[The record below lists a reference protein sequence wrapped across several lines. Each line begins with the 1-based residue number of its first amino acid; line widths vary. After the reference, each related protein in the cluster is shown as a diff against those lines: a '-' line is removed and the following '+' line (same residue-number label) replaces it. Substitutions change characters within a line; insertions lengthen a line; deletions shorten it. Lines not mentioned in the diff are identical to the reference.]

1 MRILE
6 ISLRNYRVFEEVD
19 LELPARVIG
28 VFGENGAGKS
38 SLLESIA
45 FSLYGVDAARTR
57 KQEIRTHGVLTD
69 CEVRV
74 AFEHAGQQFEIRRT
88 IKGRGHTPEAE
99 LYGGGLL
106 LASGTTDVD
115 AEVRRLLHMDLH
127 VFRSSVYAEQKQL
140 DAFSDLSP
148 ARRKEMALRLLGI
161 KPVEDAR
168 TAARRESR
176 ATKETAAQL
185 ADAVADLAEL
195 EAELKDAKEAAAE
208 AKKLAKAAAD
218 ELRSSTAT
226 ARSARKAFEEIDA
239 TRQRVEKLTVQL
251 RSKTEQRDAALEQRD
266 ALAQRAD
273 RLRAALAE
281 LPALEAE
288 LEGLG
293 DFEERLRAGTRL
305 ADAAAKLAGLEARL
319 GDLPAVDAARAQ
331 AALASAEAAL
341 ATARTASAEAAAER
355 GQNASLLE
363 SAEQRLARAG
373 EADPSQPCPT
383 CGRPL
388 GDDFAGYVKHC
399 RAEVAEARRG
409 ARAAERAEKESAT
422 ALAKA
427 KRLFDAAA
435 EAGRR
440 ALDAEGRRNQ
450 LAEQV
455 EALLAEVAALAEPF
469 DGRAPD
475 LDVLR
480 ARAEEAATLTRRVAE
495 LGAERK
501 HLVQLETDL
510 ADAEERVTT
519 IGSEL
524 TTLAEEADALAFD
537 PETHAGLLARL
548 EEADTMLEATRAAE
562 REANDE
568 AKDAEKRLSEVSGAL
583 RQAKETAARVD
594 ELRSEARYVERVA
607 MLLDGFRDHLVARVG
622 PELSRESEALFRELT
637 NHEYDDVR
645 VDEESLSIQIAD
657 GDAYFAIER
666 FSGSET
672 DLANLALRVAIST
685 HLSRVSGADVGMM
698 VLDEVLGALDEE
710 RKDLLV
716 QTLGRLSSRFHQLF
730 VITHAERV
738 KDQFP
743 ASILVQKTGRRRSS
757 AVLV

>member
-1 MRILE
+1 VRILE

-57 KQEIRTHGVLTD
+57 KQEIRTQGVLTD

-74 AFEHAGQQFEIRRT
+74 AFEHAGQQFEVRRT
-88 IKGRGHTPEAE
+88 IKGRGHVPEAE
-99 LYGGGLL
+99 LFGGGLL

-161 KPVEDAR
+161 KPVDDAR

-176 ATKETAAQL
+176 ATKESAAQL

-195 EAELKDAKEAAAE
+195 EAELKDAKDAAAE
-208 AKKLAKAAAD
+208 AKKIARAAAE
-218 ELRSSTAT
+218 ELRSATAT
-226 ARSARKAFEEIDA
+226 ARSARKAFAEIDA

-251 RSKTEQRDAALEQRD
+251 RSKTEQRDAALEQRE
-266 ALAQRAD
+266 ALTARAEG
-273 RLRAALAE
+273 LRAAIEE

-288 LEGLG
+288 LEGLA
-293 DFEERLRAGTRL
+293 DVEDLLRAGTRL
-305 ADAAAKLAGLEARL
+305 ADAAAKLAELEVRL
-319 GDLPAVDAARAQ
+319 GDLPAVDAAAAQ
-331 AALASAEAAL
+331 ADLASAEAAL
-341 ATARTASAEAAAER
+341 AIARTASAEAAAER
-355 GQNASLLE
+355 GQGASLLE
-363 SAEQRLARAG
+363 SAEERLARAA

-399 RAEVAEARRG
+399 RAEVADAKKG
-409 ARAAERAEKESAT
+409 ARVAERAAKESAT
-422 ALAKA
+422 AQAKA
-427 KRLFDAAA
+427 QRSFEVAA
-435 EAGRR
+435 EARR
-440 ALDAEGRRNQ
+440 KALDAEGRRSQ

-455 EALLAEVAALAEPF
+455 EALRAEVAALAEPF

-475 LDVLR
+475 LDELR
-480 ARAEEAATLTRRVAE
+480 ARAAEAATLAKRVAE

-501 HLVQLETDL
+501 HLDQLEIDL
-510 ADAEERVTT
+510 AAAGDRATRIEAE
-519 IGSEL
+519 L
-524 TTLAEEADALAFD
+524 AALAEEADALAFD
-537 PETHAGLLARL
+537 QQTHAELLERL
-548 EEADTMLEATRAAE
+548 EDADTMLEATRASE
-562 REANDE
+562 REANDV
-568 AKDAEKRLSEVSGAL
+568 AKDAEKRLSEVTGAL

-637 NHEYDDVR
+637 NREYDDLR
-645 VDEESLSIQIAD
+645 VDEEGLSIQIAD

-685 HLSRVSGADVGMM
+685 HLSRMSGADVGMM
-698 VLDEVLGALDEE
+698 VLDEVLGSLDEE
-710 RKDLLV
+710 RKDLMV
-716 QTLGRLSSRFHQLF
+716 QTLGRLASRFHQLF

>member
-161 KPVEDAR
+161 KPVDDAR

-273 RLRAALAE
+273 RLGAALAE

-319 GDLPAVDAARAQ
+319 GDLPAVDAARAR
-331 AALASAEAAL
+331 ALASAEAAL

-355 GQNASLLE
+355 GQNASLLG

-399 RAEVAEARRG
+399 RAELAEARRG

-427 KRLFDAAA
+427 KRSYDAAA

-469 DGRAPD
+469 DGHAPD
-475 LDVLR
+475 LAGLR
-480 ARAEEAATLTRRVAE
+480 TRAEEAATIARRVAE

-510 ADAEERVTT
+510 AAAEERVTT